1 MTPKNKDRLG
11 TMALALILAII
22 VWVVAQ
28 QQENP
33 LETTVITDIPVT
45 VRNMPENLVPVDG
58 SSYPSVEVRVRAP
71 RSILE
76 TLSRN
81 SLTAFIDLATAQPGR
96 QEVPVQIDSEAPNVD
111 IIAKAPPAIVVR
123 LESRVSRQIPVIANI
138 IDSPPFGYIAG
149 SAEITPTVVII
160 TGAESVVNL
169 VRRAEVSVRL
179 LDARS
184 DVQVTDFVTLRNSSG
199 GIVSGLEVEPRT
211 VTVEVPIT
219 QQQGVREESVRPR
232 FEGQP
237 AANYIVTGVS
247 ADPATITLFGD
258 PDVLKALPPFVETVP
273 INIDGAVESI
283 EERVPVIVPEHVSIM
298 AAQAVK
304 VRIDIEPLSG
314 SATTTLHPIVQGLA
328 PDLQITN
335 ISPESIDVLL
345 LGPLPRLLNI
355 TADLDVQ
362 AVLQLSNL
370 EPGVYTITPIMVLPE
385 GVTAQT
391 ILPEAVQVTIE
402 ARATPIP
409 TVTPTLLSP
418 TPTATLTPSKTI
430 TATVTITATIS
441 P

>member
-1 MTPKNKDRLG
+1 MMTLTQKTMDRLG

-33 LETTVITDIPVT
+33 LETTIITDIPVS
-45 VRNMPENLVPVDG
+45 VRNMPEDLVPVEG
-58 SSYPSVEVRVRAP
+58 ASYPSVEVRVRAP
-71 RSILE
+71 RSILA
-76 TLSRN
+76 TLTRN
-81 SLTAFIDLATAQPGR
+81 SLNAFIDLATAQPGR

-111 IIAKAPPAIVVR
+111 ILDISPPAIVVR
-123 LESRVSRQIPVIANI
+123 LERRISRQIPVIANI
-138 IDSPPFGYIAG
+138 LDSPPFGYVAG
-149 SAEITPTVVII
+149 SAVVTPTIVTVS
-160 TGAESVVNL
+160 GPESLVNL

-184 DVQVTDFVTLRNSSG
+184 DVHVTDFVTLRNSSG
-199 GIVSGLEVEPRT
+199 AIVTGLEVDPRT

-232 FEGQP
+232 FVGQP
-237 AANYIVTGVS
+237 APNYIVTGVS

-258 PDVLKALPPFVETVP
+258 PDVLDALPPFVETIP

-370 EPGVYTITPIMVLPE
+370 GPGVYTITPIMVLPE

-402 ARATPIP
+402 RKP
-409 TVTPTLLSP
+409 TATPTLEPQPQPPHLLLLRRRFIP
-418 TPTATLTPSKTI
+418 PKR
-430 TATVTITATIS
+430 
-441 P
+441 